1 MRLGQ
6 MRLGQMRLG
15 QMRLGQMRLGQMRLC
30 ALALRGVALVV
41 AGKGATTMAT
51 PRKADATRSLPR
63 TLAGVPQACRER
75 RRAAR
80 LVRSPLSAGFSG
92 P

>member
-1 MRLGQ
+1 MSDSLGAASRARRFVGRLPFS
-6 MRLGQMRLG
+6 RAPRVH
-15 QMRLGQMRLGQMRLC
+15 
-30 ALALRGVALVV
+30 A
-41 AGKGATTMAT
+41 TMAT